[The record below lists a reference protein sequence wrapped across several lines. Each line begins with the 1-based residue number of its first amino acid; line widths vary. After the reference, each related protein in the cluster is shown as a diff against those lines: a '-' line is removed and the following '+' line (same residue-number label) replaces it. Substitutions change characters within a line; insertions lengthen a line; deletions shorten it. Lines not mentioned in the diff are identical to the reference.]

1 MKPYKML
8 NYQKR
13 GLPCWLSGKESACQC
28 RRHELDL
35 WSGKISHAVEQL
47 SQCASTI
54 ESVLRSL
61 RAATMEADAP
71 LSPCST
77 RREVTARTSSCTAKK
92 RSPLNSETRK
102 PERSNKEPVLPEV
115 NFFKKQEKRTT
126 WAFRKSGPSPSHHQ
140 APGTILDVLCTPCCA
155 CITE

>member
-77 RREVTARTSSCTAKK
+77 RREVTAVRSPHTTARESLSRNKDPAQPKIKK
-92 RSPLNSETRK
+92 R
-102 PERSNKEPVLPEV
+102 
-115 NFFKKQEKRTT
+115 
-126 WAFRKSGPSPSHHQ
+126 
-140 APGTILDVLCTPCCA
+140 
-155 CITE
+155 